1 MLHKLYQSILIPNRH
16 LTSSDKKYTTPVIYQ
31 TLNPEWNYTIDLKLN
46 ASRCPRFIHLTV
58 WDKDTYGRDYL
69 GEINIPIGNLFMR
82 NGGEAMG
89 GQARHYDDPQNQ
101 DVWFGLNKRSEK
113 QNVSGEVCLR
123 FGFVED
129 EVRSDEECFG
139 KKSPSSPQGFS
150 RDAVDAAS
158 VGTNPRGTLGGLL
171 LNVTIAGG
179 QRSQSLEVPAYTTC
193 INHRL
198 SRHIAT
204 INATI
209 DHGKCYLSGV
219 TSDFGG

>member
-1 MLHKLYQSILIPNRH
+1 MPTVHFRIGVIRAKDLAIAADLPNALHHRDKTGFSDPYAVMRVN
-16 LTSSDKKYTTPVIYQ
+16 DKKYTTPVIYQ

-129 EVRSDEECFG
+129 EVRSDEE
-139 KKSPSSPQGFS
+139 
-150 RDAVDAAS
+150 
-158 VGTNPRGTLGGLL
+158 
-171 LNVTIAGG
+171 
-179 QRSQSLEVPAYTTC
+179 
-193 INHRL
+193 
-198 SRHIAT
+198 
-204 INATI
+204 
-209 DHGKCYLSGV
+209 
-219 TSDFGG
+219 